1 MTQESLSEQ
10 RREAPLSFNK
20 NVQQQVW
27 TKAFARRKNTLGLL
41 EGKTALITGVDSN
54 IGIATAKEFVNE
66 GAHVLIT
73 ARSKSALTAALTVK
87 GKNVIGLKVDVSN
100 PADLNI
106 LVEQIQWDMGKLDIL
121 FANADA
127 AEFFSQRTQQTRHI
141 TLTLK
146 ACCSQFRRRSL
157 CCVMVPL
164 SS

>member
-1 MTQESLSEQ
+1 M
-10 RREAPLSFNK
+10 
-20 NVQQQVW
+20 
-27 TKAFARRKNTLGLL
+27 GLL

-66 GAHVLIT
+66 GADVLIT
-73 ARSKSALTAALTVK
+73 ARSNSALTAALTVI

-106 LVEQIQWDMGKLDIL
+106 LVAQIERDMGKLDIL
-121 FANADA
+121 FANADVA
-127 AEFFSQRTQQTRHI
+127 DFFSQRTQQTRHV
-141 TLTLK
+141 TPSFR
-146 ACCSQFRRRSL
+146 AWCSQFRRRSL